1 LIKRTT
7 PLAVVRC
14 LLILANYDSPL
25 NGCSFYNGS
34 EKMNEFETEN
44 IIESYEMDKINALR
58 SDLDKLRPKPYTWLI
73 QWLTCL
79 ATIGTIL
86 YIAKVDLL
94 VGQNFVWLLL
104 LFVAIGFSRT
114 EDYRAHKRI
123 DLVIKLL
130 DKNAFHKR

>member
-7 PLAVVRC
+7 RLAVVRC

-58 SDLDKLRPKPYTWLI
+58 SDLDKLRPKPYRWLI
-73 QWLTCL
+73 EWMIFGVS
-79 ATIGTIL
+79 IGTIL
-86 YIAKVDLL
+86 YLAEFDLFAQ
-94 VGQNFVWLLL
+94 QNFIWFVLLIT
-104 LFVAIGFSRT
+104 ATGFSRT

-130 DKNAFHKR
+130 DKNAFDKR